1 MNSIIID
8 LLLVALA
15 AIVFYFIG
23 KSHAEA
29 QEKINLE
36 PLRQEQNAL
45 REQAVATKADI
56 DSNKRILEQMRQN
69 YREQSEALDRA
80 YLARAQELDVKYAK
94 IDEDMAR
101 EFQEKANRLDEE
113 YSILFQEKQEE
124 MEEVSHKLAALKATR
139 DAAIAAARKEREVE
153 DSPQDYSISL
163 SPDESGDVRYLQ
175 EIMPRLHFPQ
185 VLGKYIWSAF
195 YQKKAKALAANVLG
209 DSVVCGIYKIT
220 DQLTHESYIG
230 QSKNIANR
238 WTEHIKCGIGASTAS
253 ASNALYAAM
262 RRDGIDSFTFEVLE
276 TCEPQDLDEKERFFI
291 NLYSTDTLGLN
302 ITKGN
307 SKHSE

>member
-15 AIVFYFIG
+15 AIVFYFVG
-23 KSHAEA
+23 KSHAGA

-45 REQAVATKADI
+45 REQAVAAKADI
-56 DSNKRILEQMRQN
+56 DSNKKILEQMRQN
-69 YREQSEALDRA
+69 YREQSEALDKA

-101 EFQEKANRLDEE
+101 ESQEKADRLDEE

-124 MEEVSHKLAALKATR
+124 MKEVSRKLAALKATR
-139 DAAIAAARKEREVE
+139 DAAIAAARKEREVK

-195 YQKKAKALAANVLG
+195 YQKKTKTLISNVIG
-209 DSVVCGIYKIT
+209 EDVACGIYKIT
-220 DQLTHESYIG
+220 DQLTHEAYVG
-230 QSKNIANR
+230 QSKNIATR
-238 WTEHIKCGIGASTAS
+238 WQDHIKCGLGATPTS
-253 ASNALYAAM
+253 AANALYAAM
-262 RRDGIDSFTFEVLE
+262 RRDGVDAFTFEVLE
-276 TCEPQDLDEKERFFI
+276 KCEPQDLDEKERFFI

-302 ITKGN
+302 TTKGN

>member
-1 MNSIIID
+1 MNNIIIN

-15 AIVFYFIG
+15 AIVFYFVG

-101 EFQEKANRLDEE
+101 EFQEKANKLDEE

-124 MEEVSHKLAALKATR
+124 MEEVSRKLAALKATR

-153 DSPQDYSISL
+153 D
-163 SPDESGDVRYLQ
+163 
-175 EIMPRLHFPQ
+175 
-185 VLGKYIWSAF
+185 
-195 YQKKAKALAANVLG
+195 
-209 DSVVCGIYKIT
+209 
-220 DQLTHESYIG
+220 
-230 QSKNIANR
+230 
-238 WTEHIKCGIGASTAS
+238 
-253 ASNALYAAM
+253 
-262 RRDGIDSFTFEVLE
+262 
-276 TCEPQDLDEKERFFI
+276 
-291 NLYSTDTLGLN
+291 
-302 ITKGN
+302 
-307 SKHSE
+307 